1 MEFFTVNQKTE
12 SKTNDLW
19 VYCLIAYAVSW
30 LMWLP
35 AILSNYGIID
45 PLWHFKFTIG
55 VTSISLWG
63 TLGSFGPMVAAFS
76 LTYLKEGIDGVKK
89 LFKRGGEYKFRKIW
103 WIAVFSLPAAQ
114 GLILLLAII
123 LGAQTPVIW
132 WLSQPWFFS
141 FQFILISFVFWG
153 PLGEEFGWRGYALDR
168 LQSRWN
174 ASVSSVLLGVIH
186 ACWHIPLW
194 FADSSRGGL
203 FEFLFFMAMLIL
215 LTVTITW
222 IYNNTN
228 GSILV
233 AMIVHL
239 LANLAIF
246 ATNVGLAGLFYIIY
260 AVTATV
266 AILVIFGYRTLVRGK
281 RDFTEESSISTS

>member
-1 MEFFTVNQKTE
+1 MEFFDVNQKSE
-12 SKTNDLW
+12 SKINDLW
-19 VYCLIAYAVSW
+19 VYCLIAYAFSW

-35 AILSNYGIID
+35 AILCNYGIID

-55 VTSISLWG
+55 DTSISLWG

-76 LTYLKEGIDGVKK
+76 LTYVKEGMDGVKK
-89 LFKRGGEYKFRKIW
+89 LFNRVGEYKFRKIW
-103 WIAVFSLPAAQ
+103 WIAIFLIPALQ
-114 GLILLLAII
+114 GTCLLLAIL

-141 FQFILISFVFWG
+141 LQFILISFVFWG

-174 ASVSSVLLGVIH
+174 ASVSSAILGVIH

-194 FADSSRGGL
+194 FVNSNRGGL
-203 FEFLFFMAMLIL
+203 FEFLIFMGMLIL
-215 LTVTITW
+215 LTIGFTF

-233 AMIVHL
+233 AMIFHL
-239 LANLAIF
+239 LANIAIF
-246 ATNVGLAGLFYIIY
+246 PTTTGLAGLFYIFFAI
-260 AVTATV
+260 TITG
-266 AILVIFGYRTLVRGK
+266 AILVIFGPRTLVRGR
-281 RDFTEESSISTS
+281 RDLTEES